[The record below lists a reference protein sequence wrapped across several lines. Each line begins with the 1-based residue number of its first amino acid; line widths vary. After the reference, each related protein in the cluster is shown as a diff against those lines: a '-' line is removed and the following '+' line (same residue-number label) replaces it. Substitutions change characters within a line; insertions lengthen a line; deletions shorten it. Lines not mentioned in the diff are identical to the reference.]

1 MLYKILAIGK
11 NTFVETLRQPIYVV
25 ILTTSMLMFLLSP
38 SISMYTLDED
48 IKLLREIGLS
58 TLFLTGLFIAIFSA
72 TSAVTEEIET
82 KTITTV
88 LSKPIPR
95 PIFVLGKFLGVAA
108 AVIIAHYIGTV
119 AMLMTIRHGVLST
132 ASDTHDWTVISA
144 AIVAVLGT
152 ITLTAFF
159 NYTYDWNF
167 SGSITWLLVFF
178 STASLIFLSVID
190 KEWHFN
196 PANNQI
202 AFFDVNASLLLL
214 QAVLILVAVAVMF
227 STRFNV
233 VLTLLSCVGVF
244 LLGLINGFIFGK
256 YADQH
261 IWAKMGRMLIPDLQ
275 AFWVTDA
282 IYEGS
287 KVTMQYLSVTST
299 YAGIYILGILLL
311 AIGLFQRRQVG

>member
-1 MLYKILAIGK
+1 MINKIIAIGK
-11 NTFVETLRQPIYVV
+11 NTFIETLRQPIYVV
-25 ILTTSMLMFLLSP
+25 ILTTSILLFLLSP

-72 TSAVTEEIET
+72 TSAVTEELET

-95 PIFVLGKFLGVAA
+95 YIFVLGKFLGVAA
-108 AVIIAHYIGTV
+108 AVVIAHYIGTV

-132 ASDTHDWTVISA
+132 ASDTHDWTVITAMS
-144 AIVAVLGT
+144 VSVLAT
-152 ITLTAFF
+152 LSLTAFF

-167 SGSITWLLVFF
+167 SATITSLLVFF
-178 STASLIFLSVID
+178 STVSLVFLSFID
-190 KEWHFN
+190 KQWQYN
-196 PANNQI
+196 PQGNQI
-202 AFFDVNASLLLL
+202 SVFDINASLLLL
-214 QAVLILVAVAVMF
+214 QAVLILVAIAVMF

-244 LLGLINGFIFGK
+244 LLGLINGFIFGR
-256 YADQH
+256 YAEQH
-261 IWAKMGRMLIPDLQ
+261 IWAKIGRMLVPDLQ
-275 AFWVTDA
+275 AFWVADA

-287 KVTMQYLSVTST
+287 AVTYRYLSVTSI
-299 YAGIYILGILLL
+299 YAAIYIVAILML